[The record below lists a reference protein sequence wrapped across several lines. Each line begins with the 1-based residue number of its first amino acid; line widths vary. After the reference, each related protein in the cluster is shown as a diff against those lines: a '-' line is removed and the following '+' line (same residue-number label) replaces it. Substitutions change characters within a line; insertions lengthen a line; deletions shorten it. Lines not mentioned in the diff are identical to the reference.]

1 MNTCSLILY
10 GMVDILFEWC
20 GFIMAHGLRHKEGI
34 EAVIVTYGSMS
45 LDVIKTLV
53 VIGGFVCTYII
64 SSGISDYTKRH
75 LLHLVTII
83 QWLILVPAVLLAIYI
98 EYVLFKDPHDII
110 DLRTEA
116 MIMFFVYAVLKFVTF
131 FGFCQ
136 FLKNVIHDAPKV
148 EGFFGHFGGLRYFP
162 VNLYPGPQEGY
173 QIPAYPLTYNLQSHY
188 EHLPINCM

>member
-10 GMVDILFEWC
+10 GMVDILFEC
-20 GFIMAHGLRHKEGI
+20 FGFIMAHGGIYSDGI
-34 EAVIVTYGSMS
+34 EAEIVTYGSMG
-45 LDVIKTLV
+45 LDIIKTLA
-53 VIGGFVCTYII
+53 VIAGFVCVCIV
-64 SSGISDYTKRH
+64 SGGISDYSKKH
-75 LLHLVTII
+75 LLYIVTII
-83 QWLILVPAVLLAIYI
+83 QWSILGPAVLLAVFI
-98 EYVLFKDPHDII
+98 LFLITKDPPEII
-110 DLRTEA
+110 GIRIVA
-116 MIMFFVYAVLKFVTF
+116 IIIFFIYAVLKFVTF
-131 FGFCQ
+131 FGFCE